1 MGTTSF
7 ASGYWVG
14 LELTAPLGKNDG
26 SVQGVAYFKCAP
38 KHGLFVRPAQLEIV
52 GMNADDLPV
61 VTEAVNG
68 DERARP
74 STDTLRDT
82 LNLAHYM
89 KVRWKEIY
97 FIKQSR

>member
-26 SVQGVAYFKCAP
+26 SVQGVTYFKCAP

-61 VTEAVNG
+61 ATETANG

-82 LNLAHYM
+82 LNLAHFM
-89 KVRWKEIY
+89 KVYQNRVHWRR
-97 FIKQSR
+97 F